1 VWHYIKAA
9 FLVGVDV
16 PQLGRI
22 PVNVLLTAGFVI
34 LGVAQ
39 PAFWLAGLA
48 VEASL
53 VTTLAFNPRFQ
64 KYVQGQQLQVAKDDD
79 EVRRL
84 QLIQLLEPE
93 ARRKLSA
100 LGLKCNRNIDVYRSQ
115 QAEGYIIDTNRE
127 ALNRLEWNYLKLL
140 VARHHLVSGDSNE
153 SEQSMQQKVKE
164 LEADLR
170 NPNQPDALRDS
181 KSATVAIL
189 KQRLANIQRRSET
202 LQEIDSDCTR
212 VEAQVDLV
220 LENATMQSKPQTIS
234 SDIELASDLL
244 GAGIFGDDE
253 SAVSH
258 LDRKFAQASKPQ
270 AETAS

>member
-1 VWHYIKAA
+1 MWHYIKSA

-22 PVNVLLTAGFVI
+22 PVNVLLAAGFVI

-39 PAFWLAGLA
+39 PAFWFAGLA
-48 VEASL
+48 VEAAV
-53 VTTLAFNPRFQ
+53 VTSLAFNPRFQ

-79 EVRRL
+79 ELRRQ

-100 LGLKCNRNIDVYRSQ
+100 LGLKRNRIIDVYRSQ
-115 QAEGYIIDTNRE
+115 QAEDYIVDSNRE

-140 VARHHLVSGDSNE
+140 VARHHLLSGDNHE
-153 SEQSMQQKVKE
+153 TGQSLEAKVNE
-164 LEADLR
+164 LEMDLR
-170 NPNQPDALRDS
+170 NQNQPESLRES
-181 KSATVAIL
+181 KTATVAIL
-189 KQRLANIQRRSET
+189 RQRLANIQRRSET
-202 LQEIDSDCTR
+202 LQEIDSDCMR

-220 LENATMQSKPQTIS
+220 LENTTMLGKPQTIS

-244 GAGIFGDDE
+244 SAGIFGDDE
-253 SAVSH
+253 SAVTH
-258 LDRKFAQASKPQ
+258 LDRKFARSKPQ
-270 AETAS
+270 QEASS